1 MRFNSKLIYEFKSL
15 LTYIL
20 IIPFPSPGVPT
31 FLLIDEHFSLITRN
45 GLNLLLSDPTGYPW
59 NRKPIYEL
67 TELTAHRLSEMP
79 SLILFTEGSPEDTE
93 FSIQFLGACAE
104 LIPQV
109 VGYDNLNGNAGGP
122 SSSKITHP
130 QSANFIDQLQIF
142 YTGED
147 PICDYVKI
155 N

>member
-1 MRFNSKLIYEFKSL
+1 MINPF
-15 LTYIL
+15 
-20 IIPFPSPGVPT
+20 IPSGIPT

-45 GLNLLLSDPTGYPW
+45 GLNLLLSDPSGYPW
-59 NRKPIYEL
+59 NRKPLYEL

-79 SLILFTEGSPEDTE
+79 SIILFTEGSPEDTE

-109 VGYDNLNGNAGGP
+109 VGIGNGNDVGP
-122 SSSKITHP
+122 SCSSKTNH
-130 QSANFIDQLQIF
+130 QSANFMDQLQIF

-147 PICDYVKI
+147 PICDYVKLI
-155 N
+155 NYFSN